1 MRKVVSVMQ
10 VNVAKLR
17 GKIAEQGLTQ
27 EKIANDLSIDK
38 STFSR
43 KMKSDALDFSIGE
56 MHRIA
61 EILHLSKTEASE
73 IFLS

>member
-1 MRKVVSVMQ
+1 MQ

-61 EILHLSKTEASE
+61 EILHLSKAEASE